1 MAIDVYL
8 HVTVGEG
15 TGCVVAGSVI
25 HHKSD
30 RVVVT
35 SEVACM
41 GKKYRYM

>member
-8 HVTVGEG
+8 HVTVGQ

-35 SEVACM
+35 SEVVCM